1 MTGYIWQNS
10 NVIAVRQGDSFVI
23 RLQLKKGQEVID
35 LTGSKVEMQV
45 RRLDDN
51 ELMFALQATEM
62 DIKQGKVALILT
74 PEQTK
79 IDVGDYKT
87 DIQVTF
93 ADGTVNTIFPADVN
107 RVAIFK
113 ITEQVTNG

>member
-10 NVIAVRQGDSFVI
+10 NLIAVRQGDSFVI
-23 RLQLKKGQEVID
+23 RLQLKKGCEDID
-35 LTGSKVEMQV
+35 LTGAKVEMQV
-45 RRLDDN
+45 RSLDDN
-51 ELMFALQATEM
+51 RLMFSLLATEM
-62 DIKQGKVALILT
+62 DIKQGKAALILT

>member
-1 MTGYIWQNS
+1 MTGYIWPNADLI
-10 NVIAVRQGDSFVI
+10 VVRQGDSFTI
-23 RLQLKKGQEVID
+23 RLQLKKGCDDID
-35 LTGSKVEMQV
+35 LTDVKINMQV
-45 RRLDDN
+45 RRTDN
-51 ELMFALQATEM
+51 NQLMFDLPATAI
-62 DIKQGKVALILT
+62 DIKQGKAALILT

-107 RVAIFK
+107 KVATFR
-113 ITEQVTNG
+113 ITEQVTNE